1 MEEKY
6 PSENKTA
13 NDRTSIP
20 LVRALGLFTGILLV
34 AGVMIGSG
42 VFKKII
48 PMAQTGLNETSIL
61 MAWVIAGIITMFGAF
76 TLSGL
81 ASMTEDSGGVYEYL
95 RLSFGNF
102 FSFLFGWT
110 DFAIMGS
117 ASVAA
122 VAYIF
127 AQTVHALAPLPDPL
141 AAWDQVSIGSFIFPF
156 ANSGIKLLA
165 IAAIILLTWINYR
178 GVQKGGMVSNV
189 VTSAKILGIII
200 LILLGLFYSAP
211 NTEIPVPAKEMNFQG
226 GAFFSAIF
234 GAMLSAFW
242 AYDGWSNIS
251 FVTGEIKN
259 PKRNVPLAIIAGVS
273 IAMLLY
279 LLVNYAYMHVLTLSQ
294 LAAVDQNTIGAVVVA
309 EKIIGA
315 AGKTLIVM
323 LIMISVFGTLNGIIL
338 AHSRVYFRMAQEKYF
353 FKNAARVHPTYRTPY
368 VSLVYTMIWS
378 CILVLSGTFD
388 MLTDMVIFAG
398 FLFYG
403 LLAVAVIKMK
413 RKGVIK
419 VKVIGYPV
427 IPVIIILFSIAL
439 IVNTVMVQPK
449 QSLIGLGLVLTSVP
463 FYYYFKRRQQIIGNK

>member
-1 MEEKY
+1 
-6 PSENKTA
+6 
-13 NDRTSIP
+13 
-20 LVRALGLFTGILLV
+20 
-34 AGVMIGSG
+34 
-42 VFKKII
+42 
-48 PMAQTGLNETSIL
+48 MAQTGLDETSIL
-61 MAWVIAGIITMFGAF
+61 MAWVVAGVITMFGAF

-81 ASMTEDSGGVYEYL
+81 SSITEESGGVYEYL

-110 DFAIMGS
+110 DFAIIGTAS
-117 ASVAA
+117 AAA

-127 AQTVHALAPLPDPL
+127 AQTVHALAPLPNPL
-141 AAWDQVSIGSFIFPF
+141 ASWEHISIGNFIFPF

-178 GVQKGGMVSNV
+178 GVQKGAMVSNI
-189 VTSAKILGIII
+189 VTSAKILGIVM
-200 LILLGLFYSAP
+200 LILLGLFYTSPETGQLAVP
-211 NTEIPVPAKEMNFQG
+211 EEIHLQG
-226 GAFFSAIF
+226 GAFLSAIF

-259 PKRNVPLAIIAGVS
+259 PKRNVPLAIMAGVS

-279 LLVNYAYMHVLTLSQ
+279 LLVNYAYMNVLTLQQ

-315 AGKTLIVM
+315 AGKTLIVV

-353 FKNAARVHPTYRTPY
+353 FKNAARVHPNYRTPY

-378 CILVLSGTFD
+378 SILVISGTFD

-403 LLAVAVIKMK
+403 LLAIAVIKLK
-413 RKGVIK
+413 RNGVIRI
-419 VKVIGYPV
+419 KVIGYPV

-439 IVNTVMVQPK
+439 IINTVMVHPK

-463 FYYYFKRRQQIIGNK
+463 FYYYFKKQQRIGNK